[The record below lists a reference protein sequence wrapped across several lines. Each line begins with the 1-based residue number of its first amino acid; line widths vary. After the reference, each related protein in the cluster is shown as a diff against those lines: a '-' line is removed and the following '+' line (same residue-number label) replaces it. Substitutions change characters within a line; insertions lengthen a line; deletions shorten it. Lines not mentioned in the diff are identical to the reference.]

1 MWVSKTIT
9 SDSPLL
15 EKVED
20 YKRLPEYLAFNNIMS
35 QTLSF
40 FNSIFE
46 KESQSVAA
54 TTQRPARQIENTY
67 IQLSLFDDID

>member
-1 MWVSKTIT
+1 MWVSKTIV

-40 FNSIFE
+40 FNDIFE
-46 KESQSVAA
+46 RESQSVAA
-54 TTQRPARQIENTY
+54 TQHSACQAENVY
-67 IQLSLFDDID
+67 VQLSLFDDIV